1 MRNTN
6 LEHILT
12 ADENLAFKKLHE
24 KYFQTILRYILK
36 NNGNKE
42 DAEDI
47 FQDTLLIF
55 HQNLKK
61 QEDFELTASV
71 KTYLVAISKNLWLKK
86 LRQDK
91 TRLNINSLT
100 MSDFSYSIEQEK
112 TVWDRLNYLIA
123 KMSETCK
130 RLIIDVFFKEKSD
143 EQIKDEYGYK
153 NIHTVQNM
161 KHKCVKKLKKIK
173 SIEKN

>member
-1 MRNTN
+1 MKNTN
-6 LEHILT
+6 LIHILT
-12 ADENLAFKKLHE
+12 VNENLAFKKLHE
-24 KYFQTILRYILK
+24 EYFQTILKYILK
-36 NNGNKE
+36 NNGSKE

-47 FQDTLLIF
+47 FQDTLVIF
-55 HQNLKK
+55 HQKLN
-61 QEDFELTASV
+61 QEDFEVTASI

-86 LRQDK
+86 LRHDK
-91 TRLNINSLT
+91 TRLKIDSLT
-100 MSDFSYSIEQEK
+100 MSHFSYSIEQEK
-112 TVWDRLNYLIA
+112 TVWDRLNYLIT
-123 KMSETCK
+123 KMSETCR
-130 RLIIDVFFKEKSD
+130 RLINDVFFKAKSD